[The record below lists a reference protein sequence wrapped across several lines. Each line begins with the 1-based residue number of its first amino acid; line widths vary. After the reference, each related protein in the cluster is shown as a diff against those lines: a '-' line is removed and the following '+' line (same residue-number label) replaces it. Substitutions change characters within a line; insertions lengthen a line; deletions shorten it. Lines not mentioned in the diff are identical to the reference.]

1 MQDQHIIEDQSHCTY
16 PVQGIVVPLDL
27 PGLHLLK
34 QNMREDGTIE
44 VHVAA
49 LTERET
55 CPSCGSISEKIRP
68 VKLPTRRG
76 NHFMQRMV
84 LQVEER

>member
-1 MQDQHIIEDQSHCTY
+1 MQDQHIIEDQSHSTY

-44 VHVAA
+44 VHGAA

-55 CPSCGSISEKIRP
+55 CP
-68 VKLPTRRG
+68 
-76 NHFMQRMV
+76 
-84 LQVEER
+84 